1 VRILHYNRSDK
12 YPFLHER
19 LLKEPYLD
27 EILTEIETYQKGW
40 KKNTSMDLATAE
52 SLNES
57 RNIKI
62 PITQKRLLNIQYLL
76 DLLVKYNPDE
86 VKPVYSYQFSVNP
99 ENKNLII
106 EEKAEFTF
114 LIPEKDYNELIA
126 SRDSRST
133 ESLMQLLS
141 GFRLFNLTKLIRK
154 AKNKS
159 HLSQLIKNQLG
170 TNIFTFKNYS
180 YDKNGYDIT
189 EDFCFHKKNYEH
201 VKLKIDID
209 TMRRI
214 IDANNAAITRRL
226 KNFGILNSNVSD
238 YRDTKFNYIL
248 NTLTGEMAIALDKK
262 DLLTVKNFQSLRDCI
277 IKVDKILDPLLLND
291 AEIMKHVTEN
301 IITTEN
307 NIISLFEGMDAHNF
321 VQWEADKKATGKII
335 SLTSADGLKYIID
348 SSKFLE
354 KFTEVVKHLT
364 DSHLFDSL
372 TESQKDE
379 KIFVAEILA
388 EAAGNITTEENPL
401 KIIGTSERLKTMN
414 QLLREYDAFNKKVM
428 SEKNDPLLK
437 KAESQKGGS
446 IFVNIVTAVISLF
459 SRKQPAPL
467 EKSVPK
473 TAQVHRVPGPR
484 PTFSKETKD
493 VYALIQARESA
504 LIPISDFIEIQ
515 PENES
520 KLDQVI
526 SELRANNL
534 KIVIPMYNARQ
545 VLYPVRSKKYLMSD
559 VEYLLVDPEVAKS
572 PEALGAYM
580 ESISGFK
587 FKEDH
592 ITTNALF
599 SIEKYLNSILRKN
612 RAKAKR
618 KA

>member
-1 VRILHYNRSDK
+1 MHYNRSDK

-27 EILTEIETYQKGW
+27 EILTEIETYQKAW

-76 DLLVKYNPDE
+76 DLLIKYNPDE
-86 VKPVYSYQFSVNP
+86 VKPVYSYHFSVNP

-106 EEKAEFTF
+106 EEKSEFTF

-133 ESLMQLLS
+133 ESLLQLLS

-154 AKNKS
+154 AKNKT
-159 HLSQLIKNQLG
+159 HLSYIIKSQLG

-189 EDFCFHKKNYEH
+189 EDFCFHKKNYDH

-209 TMRRI
+209 GVRRI
-214 IDANNAAITRRL
+214 IDSNNAAITRRL

-291 AEIMKHVTEN
+291 AEIMKHITDN

-307 NIISLFEGMDAHNF
+307 NILSLFEGMDAENF
-321 VQWEADKKATGKII
+321 TQWEADKKSTGKII
-335 SLTSADGLKYIID
+335 SLTSSDGLKYIID
-348 SSKFLE
+348 SSRFLD

-388 EAAGNITTEENPL
+388 EAAGNIASEDNPL
-401 KIIGTSERLKTMN
+401 KVIGTSERLRTMN
-414 QLLREYDAFNKKVM
+414 QLLREYDAFNKKLV
-428 SEKNDPLLK
+428 SEKSDPLLK
-437 KAESQKGGS
+437 KADAQKGGS
-446 IFVNIVTAVISLF
+446 ILVNIVSAVISLF

-467 EKSVPK
+467 EKNVPK
-473 TAQVHRVPGPR
+473 AAQAHRVTGPR
-484 PTFSKETKD
+484 PSFSKETKD
-493 VYALIQARESA
+493 VYAQIQARESE

-515 PENES
+515 PDNEA
-520 KLDQVI
+520 KLDQII

-545 VLYPVRSKKYLMSD
+545 VLYPARSKKILISD

-572 PEALGAYM
+572 PEALGAFM

-587 FKEDH
+587 FKEDF

>member
-1 VRILHYNRSDK
+1 MHYNRSDK

-27 EILTEIETYQKGW
+27 EILTEIESYQKAW
-40 KKNTSMDLATAE
+40 KKNAKMDLATAE

-76 DLLVKYNPDE
+76 DLLIKYNPDE
-86 VKPVYSYQFSVNP
+86 VKPVYSYIFSVNP

-106 EEKAEFTF
+106 EEKTEFTF
-114 LIPEKDYNELIA
+114 LIPEKDYHELVS

-133 ESLMQLLS
+133 ESLLQLLS

-189 EDFCFHKKNYEH
+189 EDFCFHKKNYDH

-209 TMRRI
+209 GVRRI

-248 NTLTGEMAIALDKK
+248 NTLTGEMAIAMDKK

-291 AEIMKHVTEN
+291 AEIMKHINEN

-307 NIISLFEGMDAHNF
+307 NILSLFEGMDSENF
-321 VQWEADKKATGKII
+321 AQWEADKKSAGKII
-335 SLTSADGLKYIID
+335 SLTSSDGLKYIID

-388 EAAGNITTEENPL
+388 EAAGNIAAEDNPL

-414 QLLREYDAFNKKVM
+414 QLLNEYDAFNKKLM
-428 SEKNDPLLK
+428 SDKNEQLLK
-437 KAESQKGGS
+437 KADSQKGGS
-446 IFVNIVTAVISLF
+446 IFINIVSAVMSLF

-473 TAQVHRVPGPR
+473 TAQTQRAAAPR
-484 PTFSKETKD
+484 PAFSKETKD
-493 VYALIQARESA
+493 TYALIQARDSL

-515 PENES
+515 PENEP

-526 SELRANNL
+526 AELRANNL

-559 VEYLLVDPEVAKS
+559 VEYLLVDPEVAKT
-572 PEALGAYM
+572 PEALGEFM
-580 ESISGFK
+580 ESISSFK
-587 FKEDH
+587 FKEDY
-592 ITTNALF
+592 ITPNALF

>member
-1 VRILHYNRSDK
+1 MHYNRSDK
-12 YPFLHER
+12 YPFLHDR

-27 EILTEIETYQKGW
+27 EILTEIETYQKPW
-40 KKNTSMDLATAE
+40 KKSPGMDLATAE

-86 VKPVYSYQFSVNP
+86 VKPVYSYAFSVNP

-114 LIPEKDYNELIA
+114 LIPEKDYNELVA

-133 ESLMQLLS
+133 ESLLQLLA

-154 AKNKS
+154 AKNKT
-159 HLSQLIKNQLG
+159 HLSYIIKSQLG

-201 VKLKIDID
+201 VKLKIDIE
-209 TMRRI
+209 TMRKI

-262 DLLTVKNFQSLRDCI
+262 DLLAVRNFQSLRDCI

-291 AEIMKHVTEN
+291 AEIMKHIAEN
-301 IITTEN
+301 IITTES
-307 NIISLFEGMDAHNF
+307 NILSLFEGMDAENF
-321 VQWEADKKATGKII
+321 SQWESDKKAAGKII
-335 SLTSADGLKYIID
+335 SLTSSDGLKYIID

-364 DSHLFDSL
+364 DSHLFESL

-388 EAAGNITTEENPL
+388 EAAGSIAAEENPL

-414 QLLREYDAFNKKVM
+414 QLLREYDAFNKKLM
-428 SEKNDPLLK
+428 SDKNDPLLK
-437 KAESQKGGS
+437 KGDSPKSGS
-446 IFVNIVTAVISLF
+446 ILINIVSAVISLF

-467 EKSVPK
+467 EKNVPK
-473 TAQVHRVPGPR
+473 ASQAHRVSGPR
-484 PTFSKETKD
+484 PSFSKETKD
-493 VYALIQARESA
+493 VYSLIQARDSV

-515 PENES
+515 PDNEAR
-520 KLDQVI
+520 LDQVI
-526 SELRANNL
+526 TELRANNL

-572 PEALGAYM
+572 PEALGEFM
-580 ESISGFK
+580 ESIS
-587 FKEDH
+587 
-592 ITTNALF
+592 
-599 SIEKYLNSILRKN
+599 S
-612 RAKAKR
+612 
-618 KA
+618 

>member
-1 VRILHYNRSDK
+1 MRVLHYNRSDK

-27 EILTEIETYQKGW
+27 EILTEIETYQKAW

-76 DLLVKYNPDE
+76 DLLIKYNPDE

-106 EEKAEFTF
+106 EEKSEFTF

-133 ESLMQLLS
+133 ESLLQLLA

-154 AKNKS
+154 AKNKT
-159 HLSQLIKNQLG
+159 HLSQIIKSQLG

-209 TMRRI
+209 GVRRI
-214 IDANNAAITRRL
+214 IDSNNAAITRRL

-291 AEIMKHVTEN
+291 AEIMKHITDN

-307 NIISLFEGMDAHNF
+307 NILSLFEGMDAENF
-321 VQWEADKKATGKII
+321 TQWEADKKSAGKII
-335 SLTSADGLKYIID
+335 SLTSSDGLKYIID
-348 SSKFLE
+348 SSRFLD

-388 EAAGNITTEENPL
+388 EAAGNIAAEENPL
-401 KIIGTSERLKTMN
+401 KVIGTSERLRTMN
-414 QLLREYDAFNKKVM
+414 QLLREYDAFNKKLM
-428 SEKNDPLLK
+428 SEKSDTLLK

-446 IFVNIVTAVISLF
+446 ILVNIVSAVISLF

-467 EKSVPK
+467 EKNVPR
-473 TAQVHRVPGPR
+473 TAQAHRVTGPR
-484 PTFSKETKD
+484 PSFSKETKD
-493 VYALIQARESA
+493 VYTLIQARDSE

-515 PENES
+515 PENEA
-520 KLDQVI
+520 KLDQII

-545 VLYPVRSKKYLMSD
+545 VLYPARSKKILISD

-572 PEALGAYM
+572 PEALGAFM

-587 FKEDH
+587 FKEDF